1 MKEIR
6 RCAKFDPHSS
16 KQHTRG
22 SGIVRGHRLATHA
35 HPRARGQGVRV
46 PFRWWHKRH
55 GSREEGGRAQ
65 QRSLSGL
72 HSSKRHTRGSGIVR
86 GHRLATHAHTRAR
99 GRGVRV
105 PVRTLHA
112 LAGQTHTMV
121 LGCRGVKEA
130 PNGARAWRDD
140 WKYGG
145 VPRTGAQD
153 ALRCLVSCRHH
164 ARAALR
170 RHCPKLKRI
179 FANRVLGPGGER
191 IPEIGNKT

>member
-22 SGIVRGHRLATHA
+22 SGIVRGRRLEAQA
-35 HPRARGQGVRV
+35 HPRARGQ
-46 PFRWWHKRH
+46 
-55 GSREEGGRAQ
+55 
-65 QRSLSGL
+65 
-72 HSSKRHTRGSGIVR
+72 
-86 GHRLATHAHTRAR
+86 
-99 GRGVRV
+99 GVRV

-153 ALRCLVSCRHH
+153 ALRCLV
-164 ARAALR
+164 
-170 RHCPKLKRI
+170 
-179 FANRVLGPGGER
+179 
-191 IPEIGNKT
+191 